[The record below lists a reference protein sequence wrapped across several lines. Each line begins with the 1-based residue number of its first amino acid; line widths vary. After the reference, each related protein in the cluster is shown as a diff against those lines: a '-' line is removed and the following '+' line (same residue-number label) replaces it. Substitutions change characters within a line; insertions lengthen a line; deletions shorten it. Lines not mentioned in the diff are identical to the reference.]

1 MSFGVKSRRE
11 REQEQRKRMARGR
24 RNLSQLV
31 GTQGQGQRTPMNR
44 GSGYVNTVQAPKFP
58 QSNVGDDITQAG
70 LAFKGGKGIHD
81 FATGTEG
88 GYNKA
93 GVWVE
98 GKEPWSLGDKTISER
113 ISQYGTDVS
122 DRFSNAPRDLGNLFN
137 PQPSPSELAQLE
149 KANVGFG
156 GDPIIPPSQ
165 ANLNEGMRL
174 TNMMNNPT
182 TPSQLGK
189 GAWKP
194 VENNPYLPTGASN
207 QLTDPMLAAQNA
219 TKAGQMSQL
228 TAPGSFG
235 GGGMGASSNLLSGAG
250 AGSGLQGLGHLGSF
264 GGGAEGIQ
272 GLGHLSLTG
281 TGGFEGGFGG
291 GSAPFGSSLNAG
303 GTPTGSIQAGSS
315 TADAASGLQG
325 GGGQPWL
332 AYANIGKDLIM
343 GGPGSEKITG
353 STAGDAAIR
362 AAAAYFTF
370 GLSEIPYAFI

>member
-1 MSFGVKSRRE
+1 MALTSRAQRE
-11 REQEQRKRMARGR
+11 RDQRKRMLRGK

-31 GTQGQGQRTPMNR
+31 GPQAQGQRTPMNR
-44 GSGYVNTVQAPKFP
+44 GSGYVNTVQAPKFQ
-58 QSNVGDDITQAG
+58 QSNPGADITQAG
-70 LAFKGGKGIHD
+70 LAYKGGKGLKD

-113 ISQYGTDVS
+113 ISQYGTDV
-122 DRFSNAPRDLGNLFN
+122 GNRWGEATEGL
-137 PQPSPSELAQLE
+137 
-149 KANVGFG
+149 FG
-156 GDPIIPPSQ
+156 GDSIPDASSFGVKPPPRGLLSP
-165 ANLNEGMRL
+165 ATPNINIGGYDAGTGDAEGMVDLSGKRIRGPNINDFGASTQL
-174 TNMMNNPT
+174 TNPNI
-182 TPSQLGK
+182 
-189 GAWKP
+189 
-194 VENNPYLPTGASN
+194 
-207 QLTDPMLAAQNA
+207 AAQAA

-272 GLGHLSLTG
+272 GLGHLS
-281 TGGFEGGFGG
+281 G
-291 GSAPFGSSLNAG
+291 GSAGGLPSFGGSFGTVDPVSGSLSGGVDPSAAG
-303 GTPTGSIQAGSS
+303 
-315 TADAASGLQG
+315 SGLQG